1 MKGETA
7 QLIDSLKGTICNEI
21 GKIVLAS
28 FQRCSI
34 SKNLETPEGGS
45 QGGAP
50 SIVLGLASQPRTTT
64 NTADM
69 LVQQHMGLDKISSK
83 RNT

>member
-1 MKGETA
+1 MVQKMLNFSSWHCCLVSVSNSKHSAPKMDSRMKGETA

-34 SKNLETPEGGS
+34 SKNLETPPGKEAIKEAH
-45 QGGAP
+45 Q
-50 SIVLGLASQPRTTT
+50 VLF
-64 NTADM
+64 
-69 LVQQHMGLDKISSK
+69 
-83 RNT
+83 